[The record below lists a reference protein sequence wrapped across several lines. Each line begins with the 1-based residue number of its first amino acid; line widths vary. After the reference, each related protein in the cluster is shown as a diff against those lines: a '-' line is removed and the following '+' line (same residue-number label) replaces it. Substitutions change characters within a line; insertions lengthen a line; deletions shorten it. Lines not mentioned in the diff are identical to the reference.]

1 MHLSDWSAEPVSRN
15 QDFVVGPGHRY
26 NGWFS
31 GDCVS
36 CGGAHWQ
43 VVTTLVAAPQ
53 LTRFPLPSHMKRLH
67 LSTAS
72 LFLSPWS
79 SLGRPWS
86 RSTPPT
92 ARSNLWRACN
102 CQTLPPSNNMHPLSE
117 KKLPFHHFHHPLSH
131 LLPLLPLSPL
141 LPFCAP
147 SLTTTK
153 VRGV

>member
-43 VVTTLVAAPQ
+43 AVTTLVAAPQ

-92 ARSNLWRACN
+92 ARSNLWRATAKPYPQVTTC
-102 CQTLPPSNNMHPLSE
+102 TPSV
-117 KKLPFHHFHHPLSH
+117 KKNFHSITFTT
-131 LLPLLPLSPL
+131 
-141 LPFCAP
+141 P
-147 SLTTTK
+147 SLTSFPFCLSLPYC
-153 VRGV
+153 RSAPPL